1 MNLVLLCI
9 FVDIDFTNVSRS
21 NAWLT
26 THIYECFKKH
36 TCFRFL
42 DISRFLLLFYKLP
55 AATLKQT
62 FYSSVSVVVV
72 VVEGMRLDT
81 TDSTPDTLECLYF
94 VLRLI
99 IFEVLGK
106 WRIY

>member
-1 MNLVLLCI
+1 MNLILLCV

-21 NAWLT
+21 NALLT
-26 THIYECFKKH
+26 THIYRCFKKH

-42 DISRFLLLFYKLP
+42 EISRFLLLFYKLP

-62 FYSSVSVVVV
+62 FYSSVFVVV

-81 TDSTPDTLECLYF
+81 TDSTPDTSECLYF

-106 WRIY
+106 QRIY